1 MGYWEEI
8 FPVRLVR
15 PWHSLT
21 REAADS
27 SPLEIFKET
36 LDGAI
41 LLQWKVSLPMAGDW
55 NWIIFRIPTH
65 ATRIM
70 VEATGKNWK

>member
-1 MGYWEEI
+1 M
-8 FPVRLVR
+8 R
-15 PWHSLT
+15 PWHRLA

-27 SPLEIFKET
+27 PCLEIFKEM
-36 LDGAI
+36 LGGAA
-41 LLQWKVSLPMAGDW
+41 LLWWKVSLLMVGDW

-70 VEATGKNWK
+70 LEATGKKWK